1 MDLKE
6 KSLGLKDLLNRINN
20 TEAEANQEIGDQDDT
35 RVEWRNADRRHGFKR
50 YEAIFTIKSL
60 VSLFRKIFK
69 KEKRT

>member
-35 RVEWRNADRRHGFKR
+35 RTEWRNADRRHGFKR
-50 YEAIFTIKSL
+50 YEVL
-60 VSLFRKIFK
+60 VTAKTLISLFRKIFK
-69 KEKRT
+69 KEA